1 MKSLLLLIAAA
12 SLTTVAGCRHAEQS
26 PIVTAFHNAG
36 GGDIDQSTPDSISQ
50 FLAKHEDVRKE
61 ITPLCTQKKANAP
74 ADWATSDEGKVCDG
88 NTRANFFGRAVIK
101 SDGVKF

>member
-1 MKSLLLLIAAA
+1 MKREYVWIAAA
-12 SLTTVAGCRHAEQS
+12 GFAMLTGCRHVEQS

-61 ITPLCTQKKANAP
+61 ITPLCAQKKANAP
-74 ADWATSDEGKVCDG
+74 ADWATTDEGKVCDG
-88 NTRANFFGRAVIK
+88 NTRANFFGKAVIK